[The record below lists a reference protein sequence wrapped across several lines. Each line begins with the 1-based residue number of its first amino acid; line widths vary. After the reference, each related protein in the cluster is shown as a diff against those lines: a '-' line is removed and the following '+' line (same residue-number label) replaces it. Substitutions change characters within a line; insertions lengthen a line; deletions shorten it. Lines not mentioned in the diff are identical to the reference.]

1 MLSNNDL
8 KFLGQM
14 AKLAADAPT
23 TSGLSG
29 FDRSVRAPE
38 DVKSLAAAQV
48 VNDRESG
55 ESMDNLKGYGK
66 AVGMGA
72 AGGAIAGIPIAALVH
87 ALSAGEGKHSFR
99 DYLKA
104 MLMGGL
110 IGGGAGGLGGAGLRA
125 LAQSDPATRDYLQ
138 NKIQSAKSIN
148 QFTLP
153 TSFARFYPGAR
164 NTSNI
169 MGPDY
174 DPLDAKTLAAAEA
187 GEMSVP
193 GFSLEDPMFGG
204 AAPFANDS
212 KGMQN
217 KGLSQLMD
225 AYTGR

>member
-14 AKLAADAPT
+14 AKLAAESPT

-29 FDRSVRAPE
+29 FDRSMRSPE
-38 DVKSLAAAQV
+38 EVKSMAAAQG

-110 IGGGAGGLGGAGLRA
+110 IGGGAGGLGAAGLRA

-148 QFTLP
+148 QVTLP
-153 TSFARFYPGAR
+153 TSQQRFYPGAR
-164 NTSNI
+164 NTSDI
-169 MGPDY
+169 MASGY

-187 GEMSVP
+187 GQISIP
-193 GFSLEDPMFGG
+193 GFSLEDPMLQS
-204 AAPFANDS
+204 APYANDS

-217 KGLSQLMD
+217 KGLSQIMD
-225 AYTGR
+225 AFTGR

>member
-23 TSGLSG
+23 TTGLSG
-29 FDRSVRAPE
+29 FNRSVRSPE
-38 DVKSLAAAQV
+38 EVKAMAAAQG

-66 AVGMGA
+66 AVGFGA

-110 IGGGAGGLGGAGLRA
+110 IGGGAGGLGAAGLRA

-153 TSFARFYPGAR
+153 TSMQRFFPGAR

-169 MGPDY
+169 MEPNY
-174 DPLDAKTLAAAEA
+174 DPLDAETLALAEA
-187 GEMSVP
+187 GHVGVS
-193 GFSLEDPMFGG
+193 GLSLESLGL
-204 AAPFANDS
+204 ANYANDS
-212 KGMQN
+212 KGLQN
-217 KGLSQLMD
+217 KALSQINN
-225 AYTGR
+225 AFTGR

>member
-1 MLSNNDL
+1 MLSYDDL

-14 AKLAADAPT
+14 AKLAAESPT
-23 TSGLSG
+23 TSDLSG
-29 FDRSVRAPE
+29 FDRSVRTPE
-38 DVKSLAAAQV
+38 DVKSLAAAQA

-193 GFSLEDPMFGG
+193 GFSLGDPMFKGV
-204 AAPFANDS
+204 APYANDS

-217 KGLSQLMD
+217 KGLSQIMD